1 MSSSIY
7 TKLAFTN
14 LKNNRKTYIPYILT
28 AILTVMMYYIIQAL
42 AKNNSIGDGGLS
54 AVLSSSI
61 GVITVFAVIF
71 LFYTNSFLI
80 KRRKKEIGLYNIL
93 GMGKRHIARMLF
105 VETVTVSIVSIVG
118 GLAGGLLFS
127 RLMWLVLMKILRY
140 EIRMD
145 FEISVSSILYTLLL
159 FGIIFMLTLIYNL
172 VQIRLSNPIELLR
185 GGSQGE
191 REPKTKW
198 ILTIFGVVS
207 IGAGYY
213 MALTTEAPLDAIGAF
228 FTAVVFVILG
238 TYALFVAGSV
248 ALLKLLK
255 KNKKFYYQS
264 KHFTSVSGMIY
275 RMKQNAVGLANICIL
290 STMVL
295 VMISSTVSMYMGMED
310 ILKTRYP
317 RDVQITNYHPNP
329 ENEYK
334 IQKIIEEVTGEEGI
348 AVREMLS
355 YHYGGIAVIKNKDE
369 FISAND
375 SAIMGNAD
383 EVCKLNMI
391 SQEDYNQMEG
401 KEVFLAEDEVI
412 FYNPNVDAEGTADTI
427 QIDGETYR
435 VVEQLDT
442 LEIQEKNQSQIVDE
456 YFVIMP
462 EQVQIEECLYN
473 HYKFIKSENPDS
485 PIKEEDITVNQSIKF
500 NLNGA
505 KEKINKTVEE
515 IQRRIKEEV
524 PDAYCESRE
533 LNRESF
539 YFVYGGLFFIGLYL
553 GFMFLMATVLIIYY
567 KQISEGYDD
576 KERYQIMQKVGMSKR
591 EIKRSIRSQ
600 VLIVFFLPLAT
611 ALIHIAVAF
620 KVITKLL
627 RILNMVNIPLFLV
640 CTIATAAIFA
650 VFYGIVFAVTAR
662 EYYKIVN

>member
-1 MSSSIY
+1 MSKSIY
-7 TKLAFTN
+7 TRLAFTN
-14 LKNNRKTYIPYILT
+14 LKNNRKTYVPYILT
-28 AILTVMMYYIIQAL
+28 AILTVMMFYIIQAL
-42 AKNNSIGDGGLS
+42 AKNNSIGDGSLS
-54 AVLSSSI
+54 SVLSMSI
-61 GVITVFAVIF
+61 SVVTVFAVIF

-105 VETVTVSIVSIVG
+105 VETVTVSAVSIGG
-118 GLAGGLLFS
+118 GLVCGLVFS
-127 RLMWLVLMKILRY
+127 KFMWLLLMKILHY

-145 FEISVSSILYTLLL
+145 FEISGISIVYTLII
-159 FGIIFMLTLIYNL
+159 FGIIFAMTLIYNL
-172 VQIRLSNPIELLR
+172 IQIRLSNPIELLR

-198 ILTIFGVVS
+198 ILAVFGIVS

-295 VMISSTVSMYMGMED
+295 VMISSTVSLYMGMED
-310 ILKTRYP
+310 ILKTRFP
-317 RDVQITNYHPNP
+317 RDVQITNYHPDQ
-329 ENEYK
+329 ENEEK
-334 IQKIIEEVTGEEGI
+334 IQEIIEEVTKEKG
-348 AVREMLS
+348 VHVKEMLS
-355 YHYGGIAVIKNKDE
+355 FYYGGMAAVRKGNKFVFAD
-369 FISAND
+369 D
-375 SAIMGNAD
+375 SAIQAD
-383 EVCKLNMI
+383 GVCELNLI

-401 KEVFLAEDEVI
+401 AGVSLAEDEAL
-412 FYNPNVDAEGTADTI
+412 FYNPDEDAEETAEEI
-427 QIDGETYR
+427 QINKDTYR
-435 VVEQLDT
+435 VVKQLDS
-442 LEIQEKNQSQIVDE
+442 LKIQEKNKAQIVDE
-456 YFVIMP
+456 YFIIVS
-462 EQVQIEECLYN
+462 ERSQIDKYLTERYEFL
-473 HYKFIKSENPDS
+473 KKENPDS
-485 PIKEEDITVNQSIKF
+485 RLEARDISVNQITEF
-500 NLNGA
+500 DLNGN
-505 KEKINKTVEE
+505 KEKNNEAAEE
-515 IQRRIKEEV
+515 IQRRVKEEV
-524 PDAYCESRE
+524 PDVYCESRE
-533 LNRESF
+533 LNREGF
-539 YFVYGGLFFIGLYL
+539 YFTYGGLFFIGLYL
-553 GFMFLMATVLIIYY
+553 GAMFLMATVLIIYY

-600 VLIVFFLPLAT
+600 VLIVFFLPLVT

-627 RILNMVNIPLFLV
+627 RVLSLTNVPLFLE
-640 CTIATAAIFA
+640 CTIVTAAVFA
-650 VFYGIVFAVTAR
+650 VFYGIVFAVTAK